1 MCVPLLHACHSRA
14 LTLEMVARSRS
25 RMCATVTVGRTLH
38 ALLCA
43 LVQSLCAAVMVRDKG
58 SLWVRLALLNIM
70 CYRRVSFVFVSR
82 GPSSRPSSVHQ
93 RLRHIYHCVVYD
105 GSNNEGGTLPDSRAA
120 KNACVSVFV
129 VKGFYAII
137 RSLSATGQT
146 R

>member
-82 GPSSRPSSVHQ
+82 GPRRVY
-93 RLRHIYHCVVYD
+93 IKDCVTYITASYMMGPTTRV
-105 GSNNEGGTLPDSRAA
+105 ELCRILVQPKMRA
-120 KNACVSVFV
+120 
-129 VKGFYAII
+129 
-137 RSLSATGQT
+137 
-146 R
+146 